1 LVETTWLPLEAV
13 RLGLK
18 LRRTVAKKGRISLA
32 VGSVFKE
39 MSPLHG
45 AEIIAFSMSFM
56 VVIAMQKK

>member
-1 LVETTWLPLEAV
+1 
-13 RLGLK
+13 
-18 LRRTVAKKGRISLA
+18 
-32 VGSVFKE
+32 